1 MAMLRFSGC
10 FRFFFVIF
18 NFFVFVVGGLLTGF
32 GIYITVEAVQNG
44 LIVAIYGLPL
54 FTLVLGLAVLTVAFI
69 GCFGACNL
77 NGCLIKWYATLM
89 MLLIV
94 GEIICGA
101 LLFALKN
108 QSLKLIERYFNNSI
122 YKIESGVGD
131 SHLRNSI
138 RKIQN
143 SLKCC
148 GAYGPGDWRDPYE
161 FCCRSGKICFR
172 APKLGCVQAAG
183 KVLTEN
189 RLPLGIT
196 VMVFG
201 IIEIGAVACAAT
213 LERRF
218 RRVGPRTASV
228 T

>member
-1 MAMLRFSGC
+1 MSTNTTAEAMAMPRSSGC

-18 NFFVFVVGGLLTGF
+18 NFFVFVAGGLLTGF

-44 LIVAIYGLPL
+44 LI
-54 FTLVLGLAVLTVAFI
+54 
-69 GCFGACNL
+69 
-77 NGCLIKWYATLM
+77 YATLM

-108 QSLKLIERYFNNSI
+108 QSSKLIERYFNNSI
-122 YKIESGVGD
+122 YKIESGIGD

-196 VMVFG
+196 VMVLG

-213 LERRF
+213 LARRF